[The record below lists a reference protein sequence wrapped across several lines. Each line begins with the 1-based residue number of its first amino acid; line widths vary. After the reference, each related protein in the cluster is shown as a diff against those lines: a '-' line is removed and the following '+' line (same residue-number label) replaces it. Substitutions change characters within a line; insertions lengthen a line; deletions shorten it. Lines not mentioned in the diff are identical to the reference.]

1 MRISRRQLL
10 IGVSVVGLG
19 AVGVGVGVAEDVL
32 PGRTTVRRLLGLT
45 GPDGTVPAEPVVF
58 GSSVPPG
65 TVVPAG
71 TTQVQKY
78 RFASAARGRQVELI
92 TMVPMGTPP
101 ADLPIC
107 LALHGRGG
115 NAQAM
120 VDAGLP
126 QFLTAAILAGAP
138 PFAFVSVD
146 GGDASY
152 WVAHGSG
159 DDPQAMLVRE
169 VPGWLATLG
178 LRRDGGVP
186 RAALGISMGGFGSL
200 VYARNRTD
208 RPITAVAAISP
219 ALFTSWGDAKAR
231 QVFADQAEWETD
243 EPLRH
248 VDALPTA
255 TALGVWCGKEDPFYP
270 AAAQLATTAHA
281 TTAAFDHGEHN
292 QGYWS
297 RVLPDAIRFL
307 APRLA

>member
-1 MRISRRQLL
+1 MPISRRQLL
-10 IGVSVVGLG
+10 IGGSVVGLG
-19 AVGVGVGVAEDVL
+19 AGVGVAAGVL
-32 PGRTTVRRLLGLT
+32 PGTTVRRLLGMT
-45 GPDGTVPAEPVVF
+45 GGDGTVPAEPVVF
-58 GSSVPPG
+58 GAS
-65 TVVPAG
+65 VPAG
-71 TTQVQKY
+71 TTAGATQVQKY
-78 RFASAARGRQVELI
+78 QFASAARGRQVELI
-92 TMVPMGTPP
+92 TMLPLGASP
-101 ADLPIC
+101 AHLPVC

-126 QFLTAAILAGAP
+126 QFLTAAVLAGAR

-152 WVAHGSG
+152 WVGERPG
-159 DDPQAMLVRE
+159 DDPQAMLTGE
-169 VPGWLATLG
+169 VPGWLSSLG

-186 RAALGISMGGFGSL
+186 RGALGISMGGFGSL
-200 VYARNRTD
+200 VYARGRVS
-208 RPITAVAAISP
+208 RPMAVVAAISP
-219 ALFTSWGDAKAR
+219 ALFTSWGDAHAV
-231 QVFADQAEWETD
+231 QVFADQAQWQAA

-248 VDALPTA
+248 VDALPSA

-281 TTAAFDHGEHN
+281 AVAAFDDGEHN

-307 APRLA
+307 APRLS